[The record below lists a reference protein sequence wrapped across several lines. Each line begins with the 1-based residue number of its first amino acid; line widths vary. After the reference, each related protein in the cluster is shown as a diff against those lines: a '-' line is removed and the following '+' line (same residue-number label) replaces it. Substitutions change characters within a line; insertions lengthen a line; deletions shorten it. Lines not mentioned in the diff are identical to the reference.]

1 MIKINNEIC
10 CHCSYCL
17 LTCPSKA
24 IESNAVLKIT
34 QECVE
39 CLVCIDNC
47 PTEAQLSLYN
57 VFGGFYGQFL
67 DEYNP
72 PK

>member
-24 IESNAVLKIT
+24 IESNSEMKIS
-34 QECVE
+34 QDCVE
-39 CLVCIDNC
+39 CLECIDNC
-47 PTEAQLSLYN
+47 PIEAITQ
-57 VFGGFYGQFL
+57 VT
-67 DEYNP
+67 
-72 PK
+72 